1 METILEAISDNLD
14 SVIWSS
20 TFVVLLFGAAIYFSI
35 STRFMQIRHFKE
47 MFRLLKNSGE
57 SDEKRVTSFEA
68 LSIAL
73 SARVGTGNI
82 AGVATAIALGGPGAI
97 FWMWL
102 LGFLSAATAFVEST
116 LAQIYKEDID
126 GEYRGGPAYF
136 IYKGLGIKSYGVIFA
151 ICASIGLGLL
161 LPGIHSNT
169 IAASMNNAF
178 SIPPYITGLTIVVA
192 LSLIVFG
199 GTKRIAKV
207 AQTLVPIMGLLY
219 VAVILIIVILKAD
232 QIPAVFSLIFKSAF
246 GMEEA
251 FAGILG
257 AAVSWGVKRGLYSNE
272 AGQGTGAHAAAAAD
286 VSHPAK
292 QGIVQSLSVYI
303 DTLICTA
310 TAFVILITGMYNV
323 ENSSSGFIVKNLPSN
338 IDIGPEY
345 VQYAIDSVLGGFGP
359 GFVAISLLLF
369 SFTTLIA
376 YFHYVETNLIFLS
389 SNIVRKW
396 LVSGLKVVLPLA
408 AFLGSISS
416 ATTVW
421 GMGDL
426 AVGVFAWLNVI
437 AILLLSGIAIK
448 ALKDYEVQKYQGI
461 DPVFSPSKLG
471 IKNANAWEN
480 QKHEKNDINTTKIQ

>member
-1 METILEAISDNLD
+1 MEMISDNLD
-14 SVIWSS
+14 SIIWSS
-20 TFVVLLFGAAIYFSI
+20 SFVVLLFGAAVYFSF
-35 STRFMQIRHFKE
+35 STRFMQLRHFKE
-47 MFRLLKNSGE
+47 MFRLLKDSGKKSGE
-57 SDEKRVTSFEA
+57 NRVTSFEA

-102 LGFLSAATAFVEST
+102 LGFFSAATAFVEST
-116 LAQIYKEDID
+116 LAQIYKKEDTN
-126 GEYRGGPAYF
+126 GEFRGGPAYF
-136 IYKGLGIKSYGVIFA
+136 IYKGIGIKTYGVIFA
-151 ICASIGLGLL
+151 ICATIGLGLL

-178 SIPPYITGLTIVVA
+178 NIPPYVSGLVIGG
-192 LSLIVFG
+192 LLILVVFG

-207 AQTLVPIMGLLY
+207 AQSVVPIMGLLY
-219 VAVILIIVILKAD
+219 VGVALLIVLLKID

-246 GMEEA
+246 GLEET

-257 AAVSWGVKRGLYSNE
+257 AAISWGVKRGLYSNE

-292 QGIVQSLSVYI
+292 QGIIQSLSVYI

-310 TAFVILITGMYNV
+310 TAFIILITGMFNV
-323 ENSSSGFIVKNLPSN
+323 ENSSGSFIVSNLPGDV
-338 IDIGPEY
+338 DIGPEY
-345 VQYAIDSVLGGFGP
+345 VQYAVDSVLGGFGP
-359 GFVAISLLLF
+359 AFIAISLFLF

-389 SNIVRKW
+389 SNNIRRW
-396 LVSGLKVVLPLA
+396 LINGLKIVLPIITFIGA
-408 AFLGSISS
+408 ISTV
-416 ATTVW
+416 TTVW
-421 GMGDL
+421 DMGDL
-426 AVGVFAWLNVI
+426 AVGVFAWLNII

-448 ALKDYEVQKYQGI
+448 ALKDYEAQKSQGI
-461 DPVFSPSKLG
+461 DPVFIPTKLG
-471 IKNANAWEN
+471 IKNANAWEDEN
-480 QKHEKNDINTTKIQ
+480 EGKEDIDKIL